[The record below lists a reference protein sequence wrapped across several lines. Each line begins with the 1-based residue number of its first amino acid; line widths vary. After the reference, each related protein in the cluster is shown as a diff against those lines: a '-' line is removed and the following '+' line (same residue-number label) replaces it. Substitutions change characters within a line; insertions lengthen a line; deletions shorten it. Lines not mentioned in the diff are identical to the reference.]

1 MVASALFLC
10 LGLAFWQYY
19 PVVLVRLGEF
29 LVKADKPEPSDAILV
44 LAGDF
49 FGPRVLKG
57 ADLGVQGFAPR
68 VIISGTGYGNRGES
82 EQAIQF
88 LVQKGYPKTLFFGL
102 PHQAKSTIEE
112 AIALAPQLQRLGI
125 HRAILVTRASHS
137 RRAALVF
144 RLFCPN
150 VRFRSAPA
158 EDEFQAKNWWMDPL
172 SKERFYQEWLKIL
185 GTVLWKYP
193 EFLAVHRV

>member
-1 MVASALFLC
+1 V
-10 LGLAFWQYY
+10 LACWYYY
-19 PVVLVRLGEF
+19 PLVLSRLGEF
-29 LVKADKPEPSDAILV
+29 LVEADTPQPSDAILV
-44 LAGDF
+44 LGGDF

-68 VIISGTGYGNRGES
+68 VLISGTGYGTRGES

-88 LVQKGYPKTLFFGL
+88 LAQKGYPKTLFLGL

-112 AIALAPQLQRLGI
+112 AIALAPRLQRLGI

-137 RRAALVF
+137 RRAGIVF

-150 VRFRSAPA
+150 VRFSSTPA
-158 EDEFQAKNWWMDPL
+158 GDDFRAKNWWTDPG

-185 GTVLWKYP
+185 GTVFWKYP
-193 EFLAVHRV
+193 EFLAGRRV

>member
-1 MVASALFLC
+1 VH
-10 LGLAFWQYY
+10 
-19 PVVLVRLGEF
+19 
-29 LVKADKPEPSDAILV
+29 
-44 LAGDF
+44 
-49 FGPRVLKG
+49 
-57 ADLGVQGFAPR
+57 GFAPR
-68 VIISGTGYGNRGES
+68 VLISGTGYGSRGES

-88 LVQKGYPKTLFFGL
+88 LVQKGYSKTLFLGL

-112 AIALAPQLQRLGI
+112 AIALAPELQRLGI
-125 HRAILVTRASHS
+125 RRAILVTRASHS

-150 VRFRSAPA
+150 VRFRSTPA
-158 EDEFQAKNWWMDPL
+158 VEEFQARNWWMDPV

-193 EFLAVHRV
+193 EFLAGRRV

>member
-1 MVASALFLC
+1 LC
-10 LGLAFWQYY
+10 LGLAGWRYY
-19 PVVLVRLGEF
+19 ALVLVRLGEF
-29 LVKADKPEPSDAILV
+29 LVETDKPECSDAILV

-68 VIISGTGYGNRGES
+68 VLISGTGYGSRGES

-88 LVQKGYPKTLFFGL
+88 LVQKGYPKTLFLGL

-137 RRAALVF
+137 RRATLVF

-158 EDEFQAKNWWMDPL
+158 AENGFQARNWWKDPG
-172 SKERFYQEWLKIL
+172 SKERFCQEWLKIL

-193 EFLAVHRV
+193 EFLAGHRA